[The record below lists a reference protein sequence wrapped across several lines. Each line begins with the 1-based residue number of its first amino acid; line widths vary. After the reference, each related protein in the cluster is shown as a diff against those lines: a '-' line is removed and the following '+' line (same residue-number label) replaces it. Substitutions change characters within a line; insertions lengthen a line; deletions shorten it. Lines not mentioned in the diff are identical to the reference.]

1 MSHRAEALASRI
13 LSQIGQSVL
22 LLWTMNFTRK
32 RPRDGPP
39 QHPPPKRHDHK
50 PEEKRDA
57 PQTKAAPSAPPKTTT
72 PQPPTATVEKK
83 PPPPAP
89 PKSSLAEAEQ
99 QRFDVTSPKLVADVP
114 SILALLE
121 SVRETSTMMLDK
133 TLSTEGS
140 TPEAKE
146 EIKDLGR
153 TGLVALAQLR
163 SLHRQVHTEVDL
175 RRQQSSSYQDTE
187 FLSTM
192 QVLQSTKYELD
203 AFKSLVDA
211 QPSIDNVPGLV
222 SEQDYKK
229 EAKGHNGPNASDS
242 EHDKM
247 LKRLKFEED
256 RRKAMRVKLKE
267 IPAKQHSLKLGLQNE
282 TRDLDTMK
290 REIREIGRQVSK
302 LQHSLKLEPITLQQ
316 TDPRANSL
324 SQPLYNLYV
333 QFTSWISVF
342 GSDQIEVSVS
352 GVVESTTQADR
363 QPKQQKG
370 RRGDK
375 NASSAPS
382 GDGKLSSEQCRQVH
396 PLSIMLQITVPS
408 SANNAAQRKVSFIFE
423 YLTNLNIVIVTP
435 LNNEDPRILV
445 NLFPNDN
452 GESSPNPANILQI
465 APGAEWMPR
474 RARAYKWAQSLCGL
488 HFHSEPTDMFA
499 PSGVSADTHINQASS
514 LTDTIELLKK
524 RVKSHFDFNGITS
537 ALNSGNIESQQV
549 IRPNAPET
557 GTMRRWAILSPND
570 ARKTLRDMENYYET
584 HRMTPTGEVI
594 IDANKIYFNA
604 LFGTK
609 ASQTL
614 QVCVGLSPEYP
625 TIAPTFII
633 KSSDSSLVPSEIQLI
648 NEALLA
654 LQPVPTVPD
663 SPETLINYTLLW
675 LRGCSSIIDDMQ
687 KHGSDS
693 QFSKLNTR
701 YRVETW

>member
-1 MSHRAEALASRI
+1 
-13 LSQIGQSVL
+13 
-22 LLWTMNFTRK
+22 MNFTRK
-32 RPRDGPP
+32 RPREGPP
-39 QHPPPKRHDHK
+39 HHPPPKRHDHK

-57 PQTKAAPSAPPKTTT
+57 PQTKPAPSAPPKTTT

-83 PPPPAP
+83 PLPPAP
-89 PKSSLAEAEQ
+89 PKSSSAEAEQ
-99 QRFDVTSPKLVADVP
+99 PRFDVTSPKLVADVP
-114 SILALLE
+114 TILALLE
-121 SVRETSTMMLDK
+121 SVRETSTTLLVK
-133 TLSTEGS
+133 TLSAES
-140 TPEAKE
+140 TAPETKE
-146 EIKDLGR
+146 SIKDLGR

-163 SLHRQVHTEVDL
+163 SLHRQMHTEVDL
-175 RRQQSSSYQDTE
+175 RRQQSSSYQDSD

-211 QPSIDNVPGLV
+211 QPSSDNVPGLV

-229 EAKGHNGPNASDS
+229 EAKGHNGPHASDS

-247 LKRLKFEED
+247 LKRLKFEEE

-267 IPAKQHSLKLGLQNE
+267 IPVKQNSLKMGLQVE

-342 GSDQIEVSVS
+342 GGEQVEVSVS
-352 GVVESTTQADR
+352 GVAESTAQGDR
-363 QPKQQKG
+363 QPKLQKG

-375 NASSAPS
+375 TASSTQV
-382 GDGKLSSEQCRQVH
+382 GDDKLSSEQCRQAH

-408 SANNAAQRKVSFIFE
+408 STNAATLRKASFIFE
-423 YLTNLNIVIVTP
+423 YLVNLNIVTVTP

-452 GESSPNPANILQI
+452 GETSPNPANVLQI
-465 APGAEWMPR
+465 APGAEWMAR
-474 RARAYKWAQSLCGL
+474 RARAYKWAQTLCGL
-488 HFHSEPTDMFA
+488 HFHSEPADVFVPAGA
-499 PSGVSADTHINQASS
+499 PATNAHLHQASS

-524 RVKSHFDFNGITS
+524 RVRSHFDFNGVTS

-549 IRPNAPET
+549 LRPNAPET
-557 GTMRRWAILSPND
+557 GTMRRWALLSPNE
-570 ARKTLRDMENYYET
+570 ARSTMRDMENYYEA
-584 HRMTPTGEVI
+584 HRMTPTAEI
-594 IDANKIYFNA
+594 ILDTNKLYFNA

-609 ASQTL
+609 ASQL
-614 QVCVGLSPEYP
+614 IQVCVGMAPEYP
-625 TIAPTFII
+625 VVPPTFLIRGTH
-633 KSSDSSLVPSEIQLI
+633 SSVAPSEIQLI
-648 NEALLA
+648 NEALLS
-654 LQPVPTVPD
+654 LRPTPTVPD
-663 SPETLINYTLLW
+663 SPETLVNYTLLW
-675 LRGCSSIIDDMQ
+675 LRGCISIVDDMQ
-687 KHGSDS
+687 KHGAESRFAKVDA
-693 QFSKLNTR
+693 R